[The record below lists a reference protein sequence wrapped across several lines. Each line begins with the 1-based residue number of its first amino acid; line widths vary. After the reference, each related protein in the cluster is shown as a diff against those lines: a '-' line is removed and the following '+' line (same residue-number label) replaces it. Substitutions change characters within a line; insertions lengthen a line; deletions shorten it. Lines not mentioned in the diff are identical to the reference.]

1 MSDTGHDNWGGYTVG
16 ESEGK
21 WSHVDSG
28 LMKYERRGT
37 LVYGSPTSEAY
48 RDGWER
54 IFGRK
59 TCPHCGRSIQRG
71 QTTTEDGRAHSGCEA
86 RACPTTTSSDS

>member
-54 IFGRK
+54 IDSR
-59 TCPHCGRSIQRG
+59 CGPAGERDRS
-71 QTTTEDGRAHSGCEA
+71 DGEESVSVGHVHGAS
-86 RACPTTTSSDS
+86 TSPD